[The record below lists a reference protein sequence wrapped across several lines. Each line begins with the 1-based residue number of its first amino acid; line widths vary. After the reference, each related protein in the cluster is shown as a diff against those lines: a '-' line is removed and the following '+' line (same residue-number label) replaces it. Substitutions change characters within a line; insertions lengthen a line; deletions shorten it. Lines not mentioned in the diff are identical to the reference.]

1 MADTDTRSALRPM
14 SFHSILFARPEDTPA
29 LATRAPAC
37 FADLNLGQIVESITA
52 GRDEYDLKPF
62 FFTALTDVDA
72 IGYRHEVMRDL
83 QRPGLR
89 AHIEAFADA
98 MRTMRQWLDRA
109 AKLHYTYQREI
120 WFVDATQTYAV
131 AVTALAR
138 DLGSHELGSR
148 GMQAFREFLSG
159 YASSAALRALV
170 DEAAELKEKL
180 SAVRYCLQI
189 RGSRITVTSY
199 DDQPDYSAE
208 VSATFEKF
216 RQGAAAD
223 HLIQLASYLNMNH
236 VEAGILDL
244 VAEIFPETFAGLDA
258 YCARHRDYLN

>member
-1 MADTDTRSALRPM
+1 MMRTW
-14 SFHSILFARPEDTPA
+14 EPA
-29 LATRAPAC
+29 ESLATRPP
-37 FADLNLGQIVESITA
+37 E
-52 GRDEYDLKPF
+52 P
-62 FFTALTDVDA
+62 
-72 IGYRHEVMRDL
+72 
-83 QRPGLR
+83 
-89 AHIEAFADA
+89 
-98 MRTMRQWLDRA
+98 
-109 AKLHYTYQREI
+109 
-120 WFVDATQTYAV
+120 
-131 AVTALAR
+131 
-138 DLGSHELGSR
+138 
-148 GMQAFREFLSG
+148 
-159 YASSAALRALV
+159 SAALRALV

-244 VAEIFPETFAGLDA
+244 VAEIFPETFAALDA
-258 YCARHRDYLN
+258 YCARHRDYLNRQVADFDREIQFYLAYLWSVPFLWTEN